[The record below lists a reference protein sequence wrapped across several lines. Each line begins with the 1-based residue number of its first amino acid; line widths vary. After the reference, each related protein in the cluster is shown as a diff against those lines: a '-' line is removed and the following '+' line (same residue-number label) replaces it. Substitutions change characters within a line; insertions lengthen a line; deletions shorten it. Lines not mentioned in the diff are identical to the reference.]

1 MLTKY
6 TAIEHVS
13 YICETHLVKILKLV
27 NWRKKLLVIKKVKYL
42 NFK

>member
-27 NWRKKLLVIKKVKYL
+27 NWRKKLLVIKKSEI
-42 NFK
+42 FKF